1 MIVPLSSLADNDD
14 WLDNAREDWAAMNLT
29 PLSQDVSQCI
39 MSKYVHFQLSPVPSF
54 SKLFLI
60 FYSILCSFYDVHSC
74 FVIAVNVL
82 YLCVFVQHVRCH
94 SEALCCLFQ

>member
-39 MSKYVHFQLSPVPSF
+39 MSKYVHFQLSPIHPF
-54 SKLFLI
+54 SKLFEL
-60 FYSILCSFYDVHSC
+60 FILFFVHLRNFLM
-74 FVIAVNVL
+74 FVVV
-82 YLCVFVQHVRCH
+82 
-94 SEALCCLFQ
+94 S